1 MLQLNAIGNLTRD
14 GVMGASSSTDVLNF
28 AVAVNDRRTK
38 QTTYV
43 DCALWGSRASKLQ
56 EYLKKG
62 QKVFIQGE
70 TGLKE
75 YNGNTSMICNVAVV
89 ELIGGGGN
97 RTSTATD
104 TDNSNDTGSDN
115 VPADFD
121 DEIPF

>member
-1 MLQLNAIGNLTRD
+1 M
-14 GVMGASSSTDVLNF
+14 
-28 AVAVNDRRTK
+28 
-38 QTTYV
+38 
-43 DCALWGSRASKLQ
+43 Q

-75 YNGNTSMICNVAVV
+75 YNGNTSMTCNVAVV

-115 VPADFD
+115 VPTDFD

>member
-14 GVMGASSSTDVLNF
+14 GQMGASSNTEVINF

-43 DCALWGSRASKLQ
+43 DCALWGSRASSLQ
-56 EYLKKG
+56 QYLKKG

-75 YNGNTSMICNVAVV
+75 YNGNTSMTCNVAVV

-115 VPADFD
+115 ASADLD

>member
-14 GVMGASSSTDVLNF
+14 GQMGASSNTEVINF

-43 DCALWGSRASKLQ
+43 DCALWGSRANSLQ
-56 EYLKKG
+56 QYLKKG

-75 YNGNTSMICNVAVV
+75 YNGNTSMTCNVAVV

-104 TDNSNDTGSDN
+104 TDNPNDTGSDN
-115 VPADFD
+115 ASADLD

>member
-14 GVMGASSSTDVLNF
+14 GQMGASSNTEVINF

-43 DCALWGSRASKLQ
+43 DCALWGSRASSLQ
-56 EYLKKG
+56 QYLKKG

-75 YNGNTSMICNVAVV
+75 YNGNTSMTCNVAVV

-115 VPADFD
+115 ASADLN

>member
-14 GVMGASSSTDVLNF
+14 GQMGASSNTEVINF

-43 DCALWGSRASKLQ
+43 DCALWGSRASALQ
-56 EYLKKG
+56 QYLKKG

-75 YNGNTSMICNVAVV
+75 YNGNTSITCNVAVV

-104 TDNSNDTGSDN
+104 TDNSNDTGSGN
-115 VPADFD
+115 ASADFN

>member
-38 QTTYV
+38 ETTYV
-43 DCALWGSRASKLQ
+43 DCALWGARAKALQ
-56 EYLKKG
+56 QYLKRG
-62 QKVFIQGE
+62 QKVFVQGE

-75 YNGNTSMICNVAVV
+75 YNGNTQITCNVAVV
-89 ELIGGGGN
+89 ELLGGGGN

-104 TDNSNDTGSDN
+104 TGNSNDTGSGN
-115 VPADFD
+115 ASADFD